1 MTQKWSRLIWGMTL
15 NMTMLKVNHIESH
28 YGQVIAL
35 HDIDVEVNQGEIVT
49 LLGVNGAGKSTTLKT
64 ISGLLH
70 PVKGTIE
77 FEGERIDRMQPENI
91 VRRRIVH
98 VPEGRKIFP
107 GLTVRENLMMGTS
120 NQKLKRPEVEQGIER
135 VLEVFPDLKRLDKQL
150 GWSLSG
156 GQQQM
161 LAIGRGL
168 MGNPRILML
177 DEPSLG
183 LAPVIVKQVFQTIK
197 AINEQGVTILLVEQ
211 NASLSLRISNRAY
224 LLETGRVIRSDT
236 AETLLQDETVR
247 AALMG
252 ARGSASTGS

>member
-1 MTQKWSRLIWGMTL
+1 
-15 NMTMLKVNHIESH
+15 MLKVNHIESH

-77 FEGERIDRMQPENI
+77 FEGERIDRVQPENI